1 MFYNDEFL
9 ARKKGIPEETIIPFK
24 LVSFSQDGAKVPG
37 QHLFEQILSEIR
49 DFRIDQTWAN

>member
-9 ARKKGIPEETIIPFK
+9 ARKKGIAEETIIPFK
-24 LVSFSQDGAKVPG
+24 LVSFGLEGAVPG

-49 DFRIDQTWAN
+49 DFRIDQN

>member
-49 DFRIDQTWAN
+49 DFRIDQT